1 MIAPGRRLRTI
12 ARDGPAGGLC
22 RCWRTQNLSQ
32 KTGPRVVCDGSVGA
46 REGALPTHLRIRD
59 GLRALTPAR
68 RLVPERL
75 PRLPAREDA

>member
-12 ARDGPAGGLC
+12 AREVRRADSAGAGAL
-22 RCWRTQNLSQ
+22 RTCL

>member
-22 RCWRTQNLSQ
+22 RCWRPQNLSQ
-32 KTGPRVVCDGSVGA
+32 NRPRVVCDGSVGA
-46 REGALPTHLRIRD
+46 REGALPTHLRVRD

-68 RLVPERL
+68 RLVPETRA
-75 PRLPAREDA
+75 RLPARDDA